1 MRSAVNDESRGKRH
15 RLLPALHAIQNR
27 IGWISPGALNYVAVR
42 MDVAPAEVY
51 GVASFYGMFSLEPRP
66 KIVAHV
72 CDDIACVTQG
82 SEKVC
87 AELERNLG
95 PADSPN
101 SGGRAV
107 WRRSQCLGLCERA
120 PAALLTYAGEKSA
133 ERVISPASAG
143 TVQSVIEDAVQGRMP
158 AEADALNV
166 QLSVPQA
173 TQKT

>member
-1 MRSAVNDESRGKRH
+1 MGGPASSWQGGQRKVADTRSTVNDESRGKRH

-101 SGGRAV
+101 SGGRAI

-120 PAALLTYAGEKSA
+120 PAALISSAGEKPA
-133 ERVISPASAG
+133 ERALAWAGPHGSACRTRPAS
-143 TVQSVIEDAVQGRMP
+143 S
-158 AEADALNV
+158 
-166 QLSVPQA
+166 
-173 TQKT
+173 KTKYR